1 MTIAVPNTP
10 DATGHPIGGEAS
22 SGGLG
27 TRRASRRGAI
37 AGVLL
42 VIGMVLTACG
52 SSDAATNA
60 ADIDRLRASVGV
72 GQLTRVAALDTKA
85 QAQADRMASRGR
97 IYHST
102 SLESGVPAGWSSI
115 GENVASAGTIQE
127 AQVALEASPTHYA
140 NLVDAGYTEVGI
152 GVATRNGV
160 VYLVQVF
167 VGR

>member
-1 MTIAVPNTP
+1 MTIAMPTMIS
-10 DATGHPIGGEAS
+10 DAALSVDHAAMPPRGART
-22 SGGLG
+22 
-27 TRRASRRGAI
+27 RRGAI

-52 SSDAATNA
+52 SNDAATNA

-72 GQLTRVAALDTKA
+72 PSLTRVAALDTKA

-102 SLESGVPAGWSSI
+102 SLASGVPAGWTSI
-115 GENVASAGTIQE
+115 GENVASAASIQQ
-127 AQVALEASPTHYA
+127 AQTALEASPSHYA
-140 NLVDAGYTEVGI
+140 NLVDTRFDEVGI

-160 VYLVQVF
+160 VYVVQVF
-167 VGR
+167 VGH

>member
-1 MTIAVPNTP
+1 MTITMSNKISDTAVPTDP
-10 DATGHPIGGEAS
+10 AAMP
-22 SGGLG
+22 
-27 TRRASRRGAI
+27 TRSARTRRGAI

-52 SSDAATNA
+52 SNDSATNA
-60 ADIDRLRASVGV
+60 SDIDRLRASVGV
-72 GQLTRVAALDTKA
+72 PSLTRVAALDTKA

-102 SLESGVPAGWSSI
+102 NLASGVPAGWTSI
-115 GENVASAGTIQE
+115 GENVASAGSIQQ
-127 AQVALEASPTHYA
+127 AQTALEASPSHYA
-140 NLVDAGYTEVGI
+140 NLVDTRFNDVGI

-160 VYLVQVF
+160 VYVVQVF